1 MLTGSIVM
9 FAGSVAPQGWLLCDG
24 SAVSRSQ
31 YSALFDIVDT
41 TYGEGDGSTTFN
53 LPDLRGRVMIGASDS
68 HPVASIGG
76 EETHSLTENELPQHS
91 HVVGQ
96 HGHNNGITIKTPEL
110 SHTITQAAFTYS
122 APGGTTNFT
131 TGSGSYSVTSYN
143 GTTSTNATR
152 HTNVSISNHAAA
164 DCSVSGSI
172 DDCDAFNTE
181 TAGGGESH
189 DNMQPFITLNYIIY
203 TGA

>member
-9 FAGSVAPQGWLLCDG
+9 FAGSVAPQGWLFCDG

-31 YSALFDIVDT
+31 YSELFGVVDT

-53 LPDLRGRVMIGASDS
+53 LPDLRGRVMMGASNG
-68 HPVASIGG
+68 HPVASNGG

-96 HGHNNGITIKTPEL
+96 HGHANGITITTPEL
-110 SHTITQAAFTYS
+110 THTITQAAFTYS
-122 APGGTTNFT
+122 APGGTANFT

-143 GTTSTNATR
+143 GTTATNATR
-152 HTNVSISNHAAA
+152 SANVAIANHAAA
-164 DCSVSGSI
+164 DCTVNGSI
-172 DDCDAFNTE
+172 DDCDAFSTN
-181 TAGGGESH
+181 TAGGVESH
-189 DNMQPFITLNYIIY
+189 DNMQPFITMNYIIY

>member
-31 YSALFDIVDT
+31 YSALFDVVDT

-53 LPDLRGRVMIGASDS
+53 VPDLRGRVMIGTSNS
-68 HPVASIGG
+68 HPVASHGG
-76 EETHSLTENELPQHS
+76 EETHSLTEDELPQHFHS
-91 HVVGQ
+91 VPQ
-96 HGHNNGITIKTPEL
+96 HGHANGIIIKTPVL
-110 SHTITQAAFTYS
+110 SHSIIQAAFTYS
-122 APGGTTNFT
+122 APGGTTNLT
-131 TGSGSYSVTSYN
+131 TDSGSYSVTSYS

-152 HTNVSISNHAAA
+152 SANVAISNHSAEN
-164 DCSVSGSI
+164 CSVTGSI
-172 DDCDAFNTE
+172 DDCDAFDTD
-181 TAGGGESH
+181 TAGVGESH
-189 DNMQPFITLNYIIY
+189 YNMQPFITMNYIIY